1 MGKLLAERRDI
12 TREQLERT
20 IRLMDSAVPD
30 CLVVDFEELLGGIE
44 LPDPNDRHVLAAAIK
59 ADADAII
66 TFNLKDFPESALRKY
81 GIEAQHPDEFICC
94 QYDLK
99 PAVVVIAAQR
109 CRQRLKNPPKTAVEY
124 LTTLERQGLPKTV
137 DLLSEFAS
145 IL

>member
-1 MGKLLAERRDI
+1 
-12 TREQLERT
+12 
-20 IRLMDSAVPD
+20 MDAAVPD

-81 GIEAQHPDEFICC
+81 GIEAQHPDEYICC
-94 QYDLK
+94 QFDLK

-109 CRQRLKNPPKTAVEY
+109 CRQRLKNPSKTAVEY
-124 LTTLERQGLPKTV
+124 LAIGGARVAKDGESTQRIRFHTLIFP
-137 DLLSEFAS
+137 LS
-145 IL
+145 